1 LIDRYNSHF
10 FLISF
15 RKLFRTSNDTLTCD
29 EYLQFEFNKDDVT
42 STSLRFLLFCIDRS
56 GIQDVMFE
64 SVIRLNPS
72 MIRNYQQIIEFNDLP
87 QV

>member
-1 LIDRYNSHF
+1 MIDITVSF

-15 RKLFRTSNDTLTCD
+15 RKLFRTSDDRLTCD
-29 EYLQFEFNKDDVT
+29 EYLQFECNKDDVT
-42 STSLRFLLFCIDRS
+42 STSLRFLLFCTDRS

-64 SVIRLNPS
+64 SMIRLNPS